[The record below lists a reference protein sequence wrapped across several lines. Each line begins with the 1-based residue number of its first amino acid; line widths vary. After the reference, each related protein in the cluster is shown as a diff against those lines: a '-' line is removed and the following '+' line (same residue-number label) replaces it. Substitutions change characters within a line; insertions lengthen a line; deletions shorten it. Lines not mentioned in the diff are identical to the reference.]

1 MTEHFQFEQAFARLE
16 QILEQMNS
24 GKASLDDSLKLYEE
38 ADKLIHACNKR
49 LNEAEQKI
57 EILVKNRSGDLTLND
72 QAIPLTQPLAQ
83 PFLQREHP

>member
-1 MTEHFQFEQAFARLE
+1 MTENQNFEQAFARLE

-38 ADKLIHACNKR
+38 ADKLITSCNKR

-57 EILVKNRSGDLTLND
+57 ETLVKNRTGDLVLNE
-72 QAIPLTQPLAQ
+72 QGLPSTQPFSA
-83 PFLQREHP
+83 REHT

>member
-1 MTEHFQFEQAFARLE
+1 MTDNQNFEQAFARLE

-38 ADKLIHACNKR
+38 ADKLITSCNKR

-57 EILVKNRSGDLTLND
+57 ESLVKTRSGDLVMNE
-72 QAIPLTQPLAQ
+72 QGMPATQPFSA
-83 PFLQREHP
+83 REHS